1 MLGGKGLKRPAEAI
15 ALRDAKQILNEDG
28 VKKTLGDGRVTVKH
42 PFMSQELSTAMI
54 KSFAVDADNDA
65 SNTKLLARVT
75 AIVKCNNAHPN
86 YFANLT
92 GCVSMDEKGKPRIE
106 MVNKSGAIVSGNIL
120 GPVQTFNQ
128 FSGSNM
134 QGNGKFKKQHVSEGS
149 LVMNGNL
156 ITDPK
161 KDGSILSALDELLSA
176 EHQKFINFMES
187 TQESL
192 VAMDP
197 TDAARRSLSA
207 PVVEDQ
213 LRSQQ
218 YAVRKHAKYGT
229 STVIAKAKH
238 ANKYNVGPKKP
249 LAEALAICDEYFA
262 DAYNHGLQVPEDAS
276 DLEYT
281 CYERCTRIRDGIQTI
296 NQGVVT
302 VASIKRSATKAPV
315 DHVMSVPIH
324 TNFITSSGQSLPQ
337 PVIDTLIYGY
347 PNRALLSYFFE
358 LLPVSATNIV
368 PFVSAFNYIGLR
380 PAQAPWVPVA
390 YDSGISAFPVDDT
403 EIANM

>member
-1 MLGGKGLKRPAEAI
+1 MLGGKGLKRPAEAV

-28 VKKTLGDGRVTVKH
+28 KKTVCEGRVIAKH
-42 PFMSQELSTAMI
+42 PFLSEDLSTAMI
-54 KSFAVDADNDA
+54 KSFADDADNDA
-65 SNTKLLARVT
+65 SNTKLLELVT

-92 GCVSMDEKGKPRIE
+92 SRISMDEKGKAQIE
-106 MVNKSGAIVSGNIL
+106 MINKNGAVVTGNVL
-120 GPVQTFNQ
+120 GPIQTFNQ

-134 QGNGKFKKQHVSEGS
+134 QGTGKFKKQHVSEGS

-161 KDGSILSALDELLSA
+161 KDDAILSVLDGILST
-176 EHQKFINFMES
+176 EHMKFIKFMED
-187 TQESL
+187 TQENL

-218 YAVRKHAKYGT
+218 YAIRKHAKYGT

-238 ANKYNVGPKKP
+238 ANKYTVGPRKTI
-249 LAEALAICDEYFA
+249 EDALAICDEYFK
-262 DAYNHGLQVPEDAS
+262 DTYNHGLKVPDDAS
-276 DLEYT
+276 DLEYA

-302 VASIKRSATKAPV
+302 VAGIKRSAAKSAA
-315 DHVMSVPIH
+315 HVMSVPIH
-324 TNFITSSGQSLPQ
+324 TNVVTSRGQSLPQ
-337 PVIDTLIYGY
+337 PVIDALIYGY

-368 PFVSAFNYIGLR
+368 PFVSAFNYVGLR
-380 PAQAPWVPVA
+380 PAQTPWVPVA
-390 YDSGISAFPVDDT
+390 YDSGISAFPVDNT
-403 EIANM
+403 